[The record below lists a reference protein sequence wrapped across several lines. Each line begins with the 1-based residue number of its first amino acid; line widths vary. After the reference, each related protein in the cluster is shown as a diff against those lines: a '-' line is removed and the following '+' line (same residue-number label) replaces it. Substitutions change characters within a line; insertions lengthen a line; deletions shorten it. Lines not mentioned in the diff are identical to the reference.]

1 MFETNKKFQAKW
13 YHRFLVRYWFVI
25 IIVVVISL
33 FSLEYFLVISPNVK
47 QTKNGRAL
55 DVETHKKIL
64 EEQRQYLQGLK
75 ALNKEAVKL
84 SEDNLKKLDYVVA
97 QDVDLPK
104 ILNKIDILIKQSNL
118 EVLQYGVGWE
128 NGEITMNFG
137 FTNGD
142 YAKVKDFL
150 KDIEKNIRIMD
161 VTSISLKEV
170 GNLVSLTI
178 KSYYLK

>member
-1 MFETNKKFQAKW
+1 MAKKKKKFQAKW
-13 YHRFLVRYWFVI
+13 YHRILVRYWFVI
-25 IIVVVISL
+25 IIIVMIAL
-33 FSLEYFLVISPNVK
+33 FSFEYFFLIQPKVK
-47 QTKNGRAL
+47 KTKNGKAL
-55 DVETHKKIL
+55 DVETHEKIL
-64 EEQRQYLQGLK
+64 KQQKQYLRDLK
-75 ALNKEAVKL
+75 
-84 SEDNLKKLDYVVA
+84 DLKKKADQLEEGDLEKLDYVVA
-97 QDVDLPK
+97 KDVDLPK

-118 EVLQYGVGWE
+118 EVLKYGVGWE
-128 NGEITMNFG
+128 DGEITMNFG

-142 YAKVKDFL
+142 YQKVKDFL